1 MIRSLVGELEHRE
14 LFDLL
19 MPPNSL
25 LFPMGHH
32 NINMR
37 IAILSFALSLTTS
50 VIAQYFPA
58 DPQNV
63 TVVKSQ
69 IQDGV
74 YISYKE
80 VCEARVSL
88 ISSVKPL

>member
-1 MIRSLVGELEHRE
+1 MIRSLVGEFEHRE

-19 MPPNSL
+19 MPPSFIV
-25 LFPMGHH
+25 FPMGPQKF
-32 NINMR
+32 NMR
-37 IAILSFALSLTTS
+37 VAILSIALSLTTS

-88 ISSVKPL
+88 VSSVKPL